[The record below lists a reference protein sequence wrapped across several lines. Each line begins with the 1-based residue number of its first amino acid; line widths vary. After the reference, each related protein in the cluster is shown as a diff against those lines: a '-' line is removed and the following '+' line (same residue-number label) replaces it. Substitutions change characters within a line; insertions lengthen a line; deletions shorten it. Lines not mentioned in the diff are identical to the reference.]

1 MHSHKPVLITGKCE
15 SALPFSYVQPSQLA
29 VSSFFQL
36 DDLNVYMWQH
46 DQVQQAAYEL
56 IPKNKQDSFHLLIG
70 TRLYMDTPDE
80 EMKDL
85 IFFVVDNMNHGV
97 QLIKDQGK
105 RTEVAQL
112 NLRAGEKALSTS
124 AFQSASEY
132 LLAGISFLDAGRHD
146 VTMRYVAALST
157 HILLFTQIHGLRNTT

>member
-1 MHSHKPVLITGKCE
+1 
-15 SALPFSYVQPSQLA
+15 
-29 VSSFFQL
+29 
-36 DDLNVYMWQH
+36 MWQH

-56 IPKNKQDSFHLLIG
+56 IPKNKQDSYHLLIG

-80 EMKDL
+80 KMKDL

-97 QLIKDQGK
+97 ALINDHDK

-112 NLRAGEKALSTS
+112 NLQAGEKALSSS

-132 LLAGISFLDAGRHD
+132 LLAGISFLDTGRH
-146 VTMRYVAALST
+146 VVLMGYLAALSS
-157 HILLFTQIHGLRNTT
+157 HFLLSSQNHGLRTTTWHFGCMMQVCSQLT